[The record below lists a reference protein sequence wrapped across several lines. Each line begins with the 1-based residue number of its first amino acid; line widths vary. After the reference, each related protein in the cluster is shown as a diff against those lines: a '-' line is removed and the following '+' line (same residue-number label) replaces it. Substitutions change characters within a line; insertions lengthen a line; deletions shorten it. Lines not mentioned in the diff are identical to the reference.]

1 MSAAKEVSDAIQ
13 QHREEIVDAAERC
26 VFAAGLHQLK
36 LRDIARESGNSLG
49 NIYNYFKN
57 KEEIVEALVE
67 RQTSRFLSTVTR
79 SSEEIPGETH
89 EERMLRQISLLVDA
103 YMEPESMRLSI
114 FIASEALVNPRVL
127 DICVTANRRVC
138 DHVIEIIRHDPN
150 CSHGVSDEEMEVR
163 IVSVRSYLE
172 GLRGSLLFNPGMSRR
187 LMRACAIER
196 LLVLWRWDRAKGQ
209 GKTVEDIFER

>member
-1 MSAAKEVSDAIQ
+1 MRAAKESSDAVQ
-13 QHREEIVDAAERC
+13 QHCEEIVDAAERC

-57 KEEIVEALVE
+57 KEEIVEVLVE

-79 SSEEIPGETH
+79 STEEIPDETH
-89 EERMLRQISLLVDA
+89 EERVLRQISVLVDA
-103 YMEPESMRLSI
+103 YMDPESMRLSI

-127 DICVTANRRVC
+127 DICVAANRRVC
-138 DHVIEIIRHDPN
+138 EHVIDVIRHDPN
-150 CSHGVSDEEMEVR
+150 CHIDVTDEEIEVR

-172 GLRGSLLFNPGMSRR
+172 GLRGSLLFNPTMNRK
-187 LMRACAIER
+187 LMRDRAIER
-196 LLVLWRWDRAKGQ
+196 LRVLWRWDQAKAQ
-209 GKTVEDIFER
+209 GKTFEDVFER